1 MPPHTI
7 SLHYS
12 HQILHDSAGGCSKFA
27 SGMVRRMLKADLH
40 PTPNLV
46 RSGGISRNSYCVIA
60 DAERDGTSPMGAFCR
75 GRGDRGGCAKDGLS
89 WWGCPTWVTGVGLA
103 LSVLPRTAKLAMLHV
118 IGNEKENLRA
128 EVDSRENCLIVRLF
142 GLFDCHWCYSTFK
155 RRSAT
160 PRTQTQ
166 QAPAPVATQD

>member
-1 MPPHTI
+1 MLTI
-7 SLHYS
+7 SVWPRRLKEFLLTHPLYKSPQRKLCQFS
-12 HQILHDSAGGCSKFA
+12 HNFVLDI
-27 SGMVRRMLKADLH
+27 RLK
-40 PTPNLV
+40 NYN
-46 RSGGISRNSYCVIA
+46 SRVIA
-60 DAERDGTSPMGAFCR
+60 DAERDWKRPTGAFCR
-75 GRGDRGGCAKDGLS
+75 RRGDRGGCAKDGLS

-103 LSVLPRTAKLAMLHV
+103 LSVLPRTAKLVMLHV

-160 PRTQTQ
+160 PLTQTQ

>member
-1 MPPHTI
+1 MCGAKRRTGRE
-7 SLHYS
+7 
-12 HQILHDSAGGCSKFA
+12 GGKQHRQTGKVARESR
-27 SGMVRRMLKADLH
+27 V
-40 PTPNLV
+40 TPLNNH
-46 RSGGISRNSYCVIA
+46 RVIA
-60 DAERDGTSPMGAFCR
+60 NAERDGTSPMGAFCR

-89 WWGCPTWVTGVGLA
+89 WWGCPTWVTGVGLV
-103 LSVLPRTAKLAMLHV
+103 LSVLPRTAKLVMLHV

-142 GLFDCHWCYSTFK
+142 GLFDCYWCYSSFK